1 MLNES
6 FCRAANKSKNGFI
19 DTLNFTRISE
29 DTYLEL
35 KMLWDE
41 LEIAKY
47 GDNKIR
53 AYSTNPETIQKALQV
68 LELRFDLDED
78 VQDKKAQFFQC
89 MLSLHHRQLMQ
100 DYVDL
105 LSSEKQAIQHLSS
118 YYSTVRD
125 SSRSLRAKKTKKR
138 VFDILS
144 KNSLQNVM
152 VFLDY
157 KGADFLKMR
166 CICKKT
172 NNAYMQE
179 LKKRF
184 NAQKYFDS
192 LNQEY
197 Y

>member
-29 DTYLEL
+29 DTYLEI

-78 VQDKKAQFFQC
+78 V
-89 MLSLHHRQLMQ
+89 
-100 DYVDL
+100 
-105 LSSEKQAIQHLSS
+105 
-118 YYSTVRD
+118 
-125 SSRSLRAKKTKKR
+125 
-138 VFDILS
+138 
-144 KNSLQNVM
+144 
-152 VFLDY
+152 
-157 KGADFLKMR
+157 
-166 CICKKT
+166 
-172 NNAYMQE
+172 
-179 LKKRF
+179 
-184 NAQKYFDS
+184 
-192 LNQEY
+192 
-197 Y
+197 